1 MSDNIYRRFEQHKK
15 AVKNNED
22 QYPVHLAMKKHQYKL
37 EIIEKCNNCSR
48 RELGEKEKFWI
59 KYYDST
65 NKEKGY
71 NIKLGGDGADTGCNN
86 TSAKLNKE
94 QLNQLYNDLIN
105 RREIFIYELAVKYN
119 LSAEAISEINNG
131 KRYYNNNFNYPLR
144 PIVPPKKVYGTNHHL
159 AKFNDKTL
167 FLVIQDLKDDKLS
180 LAEIAKKYDC
190 SPIIISY
197 INTGKR
203 YYNKNINYPIRK
215 KDKNLILSYDE
226 IYSVYKE
233 LIYTDHTNSQIAKK
247 FNVSDCTISRL
258 NNGKNFKDNN
268 FLYPIRK
275 NKEENKKAVS
285 TISES
290 GE

>member
-1 MSDNIYRRFEQHKK
+1 M
-15 AVKNNED
+15 
-22 QYPVHLAMKKHQYKL
+22 
-37 EIIEKCNNCSR
+37 
-48 RELGEKEKFWI
+48 
-59 KYYDST
+59 
-65 NKEKGY
+65 
-71 NIKLGGDGADTGCNN
+71 
-86 TSAKLNKE
+86 
-94 QLNQLYNDLIN
+94 
-105 RREIFIYELAVKYN
+105 AVKYN

-233 LIYTDHTNSQIAKK
+233 LIYTDHTNS
-247 FNVSDCTISRL
+247 
-258 NNGKNFKDNN
+258 
-268 FLYPIRK
+268 
-275 NKEENKKAVS
+275 
-285 TISES
+285 
-290 GE
+290 